1 MSSNRWDGIERP
13 YDEKDVLS
21 LRGSKKI
28 EYTLANDGANK
39 LWDLLHEED
48 AVRCLGALTGN
59 QAVQQVKAGLK
70 AIYLSGWQVAA
81 DANLAGDMYPD
92 QSLYPANSV
101 PAVVKKINKAFQRAD
116 QLENVEGEVVHD
128 YYAPIVADAEAGFG
142 GPLNAYELMTGMIDA
157 GAAGVHFEDQ
167 LASEKKCGH
176 MGGKVLVPTKQFVKT
191 PINGTKNVI
200 LVSSAKGGVGKSTV
214 AVNLAFALQNLGL
227 KIGILDADV
236 YGPSLP
242 KLINLNEKPKSED
255 GKAMMPLEKYDAQC
269 MAMGFLVD
277 EQTPMIWRGPMVI
290 SAIKTMTQSVLW
302 KDRDIIIVD
311 MPPGTGDT
319 QLTFA
324 QQVKVNGAIIV
335 STPQDLA
342 LLDVK
347 RGIQMFDKTGVKILG
362 LIDNM
367 SYFKGDDG
375 KDYKIFGE
383 SGVEKTAKEFNKKFL
398 GSLPIHQD
406 LRSSADK
413 GEPLTHSNP
422 DHEVSKLFKNIAE
435 KIKQSFH

>member
-1 MSSNRWDGIERP
+1 MSQKP
-13 YDEKDVLS
+13 
-21 LRGSKKI
+21 
-28 EYTLANDGANK
+28 
-39 LWDLLHEED
+39 
-48 AVRCLGALTGN
+48 
-59 QAVQQVKAGLK
+59 
-70 AIYLSGWQVAA
+70 
-81 DANLAGDMYPD
+81 P
-92 QSLYPANSV
+92 P
-101 PAVVKKINKAFQRAD
+101 
-116 QLENVEGEVVHD
+116 
-128 YYAPIVADAEAGFG
+128 
-142 GPLNAYELMTGMIDA
+142 
-157 GAAGVHFEDQ
+157 
-167 LASEKKCGH
+167 
-176 MGGKVLVPTKQFVKT
+176 KQFVKT
-191 PINGTKNVI
+191 PINGTKSVI

-255 GKAMMPLEKYDAQC
+255 GKAMIPLEKNNAQC
-269 MAMGFLVD
+269 MSMGFLVD

-324 QQVKVNGAIIV
+324 QQVKVDGAIIV

-383 SGVEKTAKEFNKKFL
+383 SGVEKTAKEFNKEFL

-413 GEPLTHSNP
+413 GKPLTHSNP